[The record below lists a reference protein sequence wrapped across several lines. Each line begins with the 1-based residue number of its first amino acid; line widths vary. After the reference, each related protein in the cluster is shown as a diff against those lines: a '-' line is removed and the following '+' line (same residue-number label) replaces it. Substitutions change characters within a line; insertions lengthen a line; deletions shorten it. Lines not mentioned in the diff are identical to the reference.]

1 MNRFTDHLSKISKD
15 QNKSKRTL
23 NVFKRISN
31 IMNDDKK
38 DYNDFEFLCR
48 DRERI
53 RSWLLNNLSL
63 SSVVSYSIALRH
75 AVESMD
81 LPESEKQETVRF
93 YLQIASETQRLQ
105 NSMTGRVAKEF
116 KSKRPIAEIE
126 EMIQKKPRVDNT
138 TRPLPVWKDTGAS
151 LDEQIKEFVETLKTP
166 KGTFLRPTSKQN
178 YKSNIKTVMNRMH
191 QKDLDFLLNVPLVT
205 KFLNETDNSK
215 EGAQKYLSRQ
225 SSRAYQTSIVTF
237 LPLAK
242 TDHPTL
248 RMTCKQQY
256 NAWLMD
262 HPSLETP
269 CRIKDYKEDW
279 IQCVKKMQKQINTS
293 KDELHR
299 LLLSLYTDS
308 PPRRSL
314 DYAHMLIN
322 VPDNRVDNVLIFT
335 PSEKKFIFNTYKN
348 SNCKGPQE
356 ISIVSPSLIK
366 ILQLHLIKNSDQQY
380 LLMRNDKAL
389 DDSQIRDILRTELGS
404 GIQKLRRLFATFL
417 VCESNRN
424 PREFKEYARK
434 MGTSVNLL
442 MSNYCQVAE
451 SDDEE
456 YQGVGD
462 LFCDAKN

>member
-1 MNRFTDHLSKISKD
+1 
-15 QNKSKRTL
+15 
-23 NVFKRISN
+23 
-31 IMNDDKK
+31 
-38 DYNDFEFLCR
+38 
-48 DRERI
+48 
-53 RSWLLNNLSL
+53 
-63 SSVVSYSIALRH
+63 
-75 AVESMD
+75 
-81 LPESEKQETVRF
+81 
-93 YLQIASETQRLQ
+93 
-105 NSMTGRVAKEF
+105 MTGRVAKEF

-126 EMIQKKPRVDNT
+126 EMIQKKQRVENA

-151 LDEQIKEFVETLKTP
+151 LDEQIKEFLDTLKTP

-191 QKDLDFLLNVPLVT
+191 QKNLDFLLDVPLVI

-256 NAWLMD
+256 NAWLID

-322 VPDNRVDNVLIFT
+322 VPNNRVDNVLIFT
-335 PSEKKFIFNTYKN
+335 PSEKN
-348 SNCKGPQE
+348 SSSTPT
-356 ISIVSPSLIK
+356 
-366 ILQLHLIKNSDQQY
+366 
-380 LLMRNDKAL
+380 R
-389 DDSQIRDILRTELGS
+389 IRT
-404 GIQKLRRLFATFL
+404 
-417 VCESNRN
+417 
-424 PREFKEYARK
+424 AR
-434 MGTSVNLL
+434 
-442 MSNYCQVAE
+442 
-451 SDDEE
+451 
-456 YQGVGD
+456 D
-462 LFCDAKN
+462 LKRFQ